1 MNKKYKSITD
11 IFAEQRRQ
19 LLYGILEHQQELKR
33 AKELPESEELKPL
46 PEVKNRSQKR
56 FALEDFVDK
65 YPRRLKSGKNRP
77 PG

>member
-19 LLYGILEHQQELKR
+19 LLHRILERQLELKR
-33 AKELPESEELKPL
+33 AKEISEPEELKPL

-56 FALEDFVDK
+56 FALEDFVEK

>member
-19 LLYGILEHQQELKR
+19 LLHRILERQLELKR
-33 AKELPESEELKPL
+33 AKEISEPEELKPL
-46 PEVKNRSQKR
+46 PEVKNRAQKR
-56 FALEDFVDK
+56 FALEDFVEK
-65 YPRRLKSGKNRP
+65 YPRRLKATKNRP